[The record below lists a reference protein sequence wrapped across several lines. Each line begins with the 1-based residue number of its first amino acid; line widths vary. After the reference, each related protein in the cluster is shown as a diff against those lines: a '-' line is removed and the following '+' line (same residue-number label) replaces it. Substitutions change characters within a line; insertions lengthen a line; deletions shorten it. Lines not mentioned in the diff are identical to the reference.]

1 MAEVRFSENALKDM
15 DGIAAY
21 IARDSEF
28 HAAKQVERFFESA
41 ERLKTHPRVGRMVP
55 EVGHPSIRELIVGNY
70 RMMYHLSE
78 DDLAEVLTVHHSA
91 RRFPFGRILPSIPRT
106 RRRK

>member
-1 MAEVRFSENALKDM
+1 MGS
-15 DGIAAY
+15 IAAY

-41 ERLKTHPRVGRMVP
+41 ERLKTHPRIGRIVP
-55 EVGHPSIRELIVGNY
+55 EVGHPSIRELIIGNY
-70 RMMYHLSE
+70 RLMYHLSNQ
-78 DDLAEVLTVHHSA
+78 DVAEVITIHHSA
-91 RRFPFGRILPSIPRT
+91 RKFPFARVSTKIPK

>member
-15 DGIAAY
+15 GSIAAY
-21 IARDSEF
+21 IGRDSEF

-41 ERLKTHPRVGRMVP
+41 ERLKSHPRMGRMVP

-78 DDLAEVLTVHHSA
+78 NELAEVITVHHSA
-91 RRFPFGRILPSIPRT
+91 RRFPFARVSPKLTRT
-106 RRRK
+106 RRRR